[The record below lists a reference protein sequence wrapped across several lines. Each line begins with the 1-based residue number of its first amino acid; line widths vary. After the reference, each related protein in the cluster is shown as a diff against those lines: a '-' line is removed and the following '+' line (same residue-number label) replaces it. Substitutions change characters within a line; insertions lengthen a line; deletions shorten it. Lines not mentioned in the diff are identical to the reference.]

1 MHFLVIE
8 HSMMSLSFQTAIQK
22 NKAKLSYFVQFE
34 NEMMSYMY
42 CALKLN
48 KAQIPVL
55 AVLEHSHMQS
65 DVIACTV
72 L

>member
-22 NKAKLSYFVQFE
+22 NKAQLSYFVQFE

-42 CALKLN
+42 CALKLY
-48 KAQIPVL
+48 KAQIP
-55 AVLEHSHMQS
+55 MF
-65 DVIACTV
+65 
-72 L
+72 

>member
-48 KAQIPVL
+48 KAQIPMFKLFWNIVTYR
-55 AVLEHSHMQS
+55 VTS
-65 DVIACTV
+65 
-72 L
+72 